1 MGISSNTDLT
11 TQTHTS
17 ITTIIKMMKIVM
29 MVMVVTLLTLMTAT
43 TATEDKCSPD
53 KNDCSDGEKCQVDP
67 VSRQIC
73 DKYSDV
79 FPNFKCFYECLPT
92 CIDGETVCGKWS
104 DCMCDEPKKV
114 DDNYDSRCRCAFK
127 YVPY

>member
-17 ITTIIKMMKIVM
+17 ISIIMKMIM
-29 MVMVVTLLTLMTAT
+29 MVMVVTLLAQMTAA

-53 KNDCSDGEKCQVDP
+53 KNDCADGEKCQVDP
-67 VSRQIC
+67 VSREIC
-73 DKYSDV
+73 DKYSDDL
-79 FPNFKCFYECLPT
+79 PNFKCFYECLPT

-104 DCMCDEPKKV
+104 DCKCIHPKQV
-114 DDNYDSRCRCAFK
+114 DDIHKTRCRC
-127 YVPY
+127 